1 MRATERLHSE
11 GQSLWLD
18 NITRKMLDSGELA
31 RYVAEYSVT
40 GLTSNPSIFDKAIE
54 SGDYDDEIRDKAAH
68 GRIGEELFFD
78 LAIEDL
84 RRAADLF
91 LPIHERTDGVDGW
104 VSLEVSPLLAYDS
117 QSTIEAA
124 KKLHVRADRPNLF
137 IKIPGTAEGRV
148 AIEECIA
155 AGVPINVTLL
165 FSADQYRGAAEA
177 YLRGIERRIAAGLS
191 PRVGSVASVFMS
203 RWDKAANPRVP
214 AELKNRLALAVGRD
228 IYRAYRQL
236 MDSDRWQRLENGGA
250 RMQRLLW
257 ASTSTKD
264 PSAPDTFYVHG
275 LSAPFTVDTMPDKTL
290 VAFVTRCSPSSRPPA
305 WTSARWPPSSSPKR
319 PRPSM
324 RRGEISSRT
333 STSRRSHD
341 LDGASSW
348 VKYWPS
354 GSSPSSRARPSPNC
368 RTTRRPTRRCG
379 ASAAFEVDADADCI
393 RGSPSQLR
401 RM

>member
-1 MRATERLHSE
+1 MRATERLHRE

-18 NITRKMLDSGELA
+18 NITRKMLDSGQIA
-31 RYVAEYSVT
+31 RYLEEYSVT

-54 SGDYDDEIRDKAAH
+54 SGDYDAEIRDKAAR
-68 GRIGEELFFD
+68 GITGEELFFD

-104 VSLEVSPLLAYDS
+104 VSLEVSPLLAHDAR
-117 QSTIEAA
+117 STVEAA
-124 KKLHVRADRPNLF
+124 KTLHERAGRPNLF

-165 FSADQYRGAAEA
+165 FSADQYRDAAEA

-203 RWDKAANPRVP
+203 RWDKAANPRAP
-214 AELKNRLALAVGRD
+214 AELNNRLALAVGRD
-228 IYRAYRQL
+228 IYRTYRRL
-236 MDSDRWQRLENGGA
+236 MDSERWQRLENSGA

-290 VAFVTRCSPSSRPPA
+290 VAFFEH
-305 WTSARWPPSSSPKR
+305 
-319 PRPSM
+319 
-324 RRGEISSRT
+324 GEIGEEMPADGGDCDVVLAKFAAAGVDVGALAAQLQDEGAEAFVASWR
-333 STSRRSHD
+333 D
-341 LDGASSW
+341 LLQHIHQQ
-348 VKYWPS
+348 VK
-354 GSSPSSRARPSPNC
+354 A
-368 RTTRRPTRRCG
+368 
-379 ASAAFEVDADADCI
+379 
-393 RGSPSQLR
+393 
-401 RM
+401 

>member
-1 MRATERLHSE
+1 MRPTERLHSE

-18 NITRKMLDSGELA
+18 NITRKMLDSGQIA
-31 RYVAEYSVT
+31 RYVEQYSVT

-54 SGDYDDEIRDKAAH
+54 SGYYDAEIHDKAAR
-68 GRIGEELFFD
+68 GIVGEDLFFD
-78 LAIEDL
+78 MAIEDL

-91 LPIHERTDGVDGW
+91 LPIFERTDGVDGW
-104 VSLEVSPLLAYDS
+104 VSLEVSPLLAHDA
-117 QSTIEAA
+117 QSTITAA
-124 KKLHVRADRPNLF
+124 RKLFERAGRPNLF

-191 PRVGSVASVFMS
+191 ARVASVASAFMS

-214 AELKNRLALAVGRD
+214 AALKNRLALAVGRD

-236 MDSDRWQRLENGGA
+236 MDSERWQRLENSGA

-275 LSAPFTVDTMPDKTL
+275 LSAPFTIDTIPDATL
-290 VAFVTRCSPSSRPPA
+290 VAFFEHGEVGEEMPA
-305 WTSARWPPSSSPKR
+305 DGGDCDVVLAQFAAAGVDVAALATQLQ
-319 PRPSM
+319 
-324 RRGEISSRT
+324 E
-333 STSRRSHD
+333 
-341 LDGASSW
+341 DGAKAFDASW
-348 VKYWPS
+348 
-354 GSSPSSRARPSPNC
+354 RDLLQHIDQQARS
-368 RTTRRPTRRCG
+368 
-379 ASAAFEVDADADCI
+379 
-393 RGSPSQLR
+393 
-401 RM
+401 